1 MTPNS
6 QRIFIPHAGP
16 DYPKSKDGWVEQFLA
31 IALWGMIFPGF
42 ALAVL
47 ATAPYG
53 VDSRQLTIPFRAIIL
68 GLTGY
73 VFVHALMKRMPKY
86 SGGWLAVVGLF
97 ATTYLLALWINPR
110 VELAGRDRDEIILQF
125 LGTGILPMLGGLV
138 TFGPRAVKKA
148 TVVLL
153 CIAMAANA
161 IILTL
166 YQGLFGTGFM
176 RVRVAEVYGD
186 VIATS
191 PLFLSY
197 TASLTACLGIFVIV
211 CNPGKFRLAL
221 RYTLGFSAL
230 GMSMGSML
238 LGASRGSMAVVFGV
252 VMLLMFASAT
262 SWKVAIQ
269 RMIPLV
275 VTVSVYV
282 GLLIVLGERLDSGLH
297 NRMVQLYDGVQAG
310 QFDDRSAQG
319 RVYLWEAGWNAFMS
333 SPLYGGTISLD
344 GNYPHNSIIEAFM
357 AAGLLGGIPF
367 VIVSFFALY
376 RSYQLI
382 KANDYRSV
390 FSILYLHYFLQTLV
404 SYSISNNPTF
414 WFSLA
419 LVLSTL
425 AWPKVRARGQQR
437 LTPATNPTAAM
448 PGAPVLPG
456 PQPNPTMRVALP

>member
-1 MTPNS
+1 MTGKL
-6 QRIFIPHAGP
+6 QKGTGP
-16 DYPKSKDGWVEQFLA
+16 YSGQDFPKSKDGWVEQLLA
-31 IALWGMIFPGF
+31 ITLWGMIFPGF

-47 ATAPYG
+47 STAPYG

-68 GLTGY
+68 AMTGY
-73 VFVHALMKRMPKY
+73 IFLHALLKRMPKY
-86 SGGWLAVVGLF
+86 SGGWLAVIGLF
-97 ATTYLLALWINPR
+97 VITYLLALWSNPR
-110 VELAGRDRDEIILQF
+110 AELVGRDRNEILSQF
-125 LGTGILPMLGGLV
+125 LGTGILPMIGGFV
-138 TFGPRAVKKA
+138 TFGPRAVKRA

-153 CIAMAANA
+153 IIAMLANA

-197 TASLTACLGIFVIV
+197 TASLTACLGIFMIV
-211 CNPGKFRLAL
+211 CNPGGFSLVVRH
-221 RYTLGFSAL
+221 TLGFSAL
-230 GMSMGSML
+230 AMSVGSML

-252 VMLLMFASAT
+252 VVLLMFASAT

-275 VTVSVYV
+275 LTIGLYI
-282 GLLIVLGERLDSGLH
+282 GLLIVVGERLDSGLH
-297 NRMVQLYDGVQAG
+297 NRMLQFYDGVQSG
-310 QFDDRSAQG
+310 QFEDRSAEG
-319 RVYLWEAGWNAFMS
+319 RVFLLQAGWNAFAA
-333 SPLYGGTISLD
+333 SPLYGGSISLD
-344 GNYPHNSIIEAFM
+344 GNYPHNSVIEALM
-357 AAGLLGGIPF
+357 ATGLLGGVPF
-367 VIVSFFALY
+367 IIVCLFALY
-376 RSYQLI
+376 RSYQLLEL
-382 KANDYRSV
+382 NDYRSI

-425 AWPKVRARGQQR
+425 SWPKRRGKGR
-437 LTPATNPTAAM
+437 RRM
-448 PGAPVLPG
+448 IHVPGRQVAKDPGVISAPQSTTHTIG
-456 PQPNPTMRVALP
+456 NRH